1 MLAWNRIPAIL
12 LFPASVLF
20 FCLIGMSVV
29 RCGLMSL
36 LYCIYQ
42 VLRPMVRIARQVIAR
57 NGYSEVIQ
65 IVPKRSTEMTSGD
78 MPTRA
83 NILVTEVFDTELI
96 GEGALVTFAHAH
108 KHLLEVITNVLLVNT
123 LY

>member
-1 MLAWNRIPAIL
+1 MLVWKYIGCQ
-12 LFPASVLF
+12 LFHCYLGV
-20 FCLIGMSVV
+20 CLIRMSGVI
-29 RCGLMSL
+29 CDYIIS
-36 LYCIYQ
+36 Q

-57 NGYSEVIQ
+57 NGYGEVIQ

-108 KHLLEVITNVLLVNT
+108 KHLLEVIAEVLTIEHFVL
-123 LY
+123 